1 MGAWRRQIM
10 CTGISKN
17 LRLIEEELFHE
28 KRLFVLVWNL
38 IAYMASLRKDFFIIS
53 FFIAE
58 HQNSKYDWNLKHLFL
73 ASERLP
79 ASKQDAIKVT

>member
-1 MGAWRRQIM
+1 M
-10 CTGISKN
+10 CTSISKN

-28 KRLFVLVWNL
+28 NRLFVLMWNL

-58 HQNSKYDWNLKHLFL
+58 HQNK
-73 ASERLP
+73 R
-79 ASKQDAIKVT
+79 IMR